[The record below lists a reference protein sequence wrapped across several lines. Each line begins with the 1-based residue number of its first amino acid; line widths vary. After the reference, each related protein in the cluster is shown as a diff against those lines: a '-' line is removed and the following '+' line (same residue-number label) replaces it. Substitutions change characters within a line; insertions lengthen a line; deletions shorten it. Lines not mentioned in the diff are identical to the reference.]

1 MQHHD
6 AVAWRRLMLQ
16 AVVVLACTAARADAF
31 AVKTDDNYECPLD
44 ETQLASPRSEVF
56 AGVHTVR
63 VCLAGNAVRVRCALC
78 LCVCIRA
85 RASVYENLLV
95 RWAFSRAVRE
105 SRTRASSGEPVP
117 LHALS
122 RPPSH
127 CTCWAGWEAQDIRAE
142 GQVRKRFRCGDG
154 KVGNHHLGQPSN
166 DPGAEAVQHLWL
178 EQGDRCRQE
187 DASGLGVR
195 GMLLSVP

>member
-44 ETQLASPRSEVF
+44 ETQLAAPRSEVF

-117 LHALS
+117 
-122 RPPSH
+122 
-127 CTCWAGWEAQDIRAE
+127 
-142 GQVRKRFRCGDG
+142 KRFRRGYG
-154 KVGNHHLGQPSN
+154 QVGNHHLGQPSN